1 MAEQPQTDK
10 NTGASDASH
19 IAAYSKRILTLRRLL
34 PLAACLLLL
43 LLVLAANPDFV
54 RAPVVDGFLTGD
66 DNDRLVIDRP
76 VFEGRLPDGRRYQL
90 AAVQG
95 GQKTNGNVGLSAA
108 RLTIEA
114 AQGRP
119 AILFTADKGFYRVT
133 EDGTASLSG
142 NVVVETG
149 DGRYISAPRLDMN
162 IDTASWQAPD
172 GATMRAPSGD
182 MTTQQLSVDE
192 TSGLYRFRDIKMRLR
207 PRHKA
212 GQAGRSVSAP
222 TQTVPSETGSGLRFA
237 TDAAAPID
245 IEAGLMAWQR
255 GADKNRLSDGA
266 RIQQGPLTLSAARI
280 DIVLADDGTA
290 QSLIAEGEVVLISE
304 EEAGQAPRRAK
315 AEQAVMDLS
324 AETLVMRGNV
334 AVVQM
339 AAKAGAQESRLS
351 GGQLALDLASG
362 KARLTGG
369 GDKPRAR
376 IELR

>member
-54 RAPVVDGFLTGD
+54 RAPVVDGLLTGD

-114 AQGRP
+114 APGRP

-222 TQTVPSETGSGLRFA
+222 AQTVPSETGSGLRFA

-255 GADKNRLSDGA
+255 GADQNRLSDGA

-304 EEAGQAPRRAK
+304 EEAGQAPRRAQ
-315 AEQAVMDLS
+315 AAQAVMDLS

-362 KARLTGG
+362 
-369 GDKPRAR
+369 
-376 IELR
+376 